1 MKAVILAAGDGGRLG
16 PHTLHT
22 PKPLVAVNGRP
33 IIAYTLDALLGA
45 GVDEAVVVTGYRES
59 QLLPALRSMAP
70 YGLRLR
76 TISNPRFGEGASL
89 SLGAA
94 RAACGEQPFLL
105 TMSDHLLAPALVS
118 RLLLESRRSSIRGIS
133 TVASDSTT
141 HDRAYADEAT
151 KLALGPGNI
160 VQAIG
165 KRLADWDALD
175 CGAFVLAPEAWGAV
189 DAAPED
195 CELSEI
201 FSRLVAQRALQAVD
215 VSGSFWY
222 DIDTPEDLAAAS
234 RLLSPPAER
243 PPAASRVFGAPAR
256 PIPASTRA

>member
-16 PHTLHT
+16 QHTLNT
-22 PKPLVAVNGRP
+22 PKPLVALNGRP
-33 IIAYTLDALLGA
+33 IIAYTLDALVAA

-76 TISNPRFGEGASL
+76 TVSNPRFEEGASL

-94 RAACGEQPFLL
+94 RDACGEQPFLL
-105 TMSDHLLAPALVS
+105 TMADHMLAPALVS
-118 RLLLESRRSSIRGIS
+118 KLLLESRRTAIRGIS
-133 TVASDSTT
+133 TVASDSTS
-141 HDRAYADEAT
+141 HNRAYADEAT
-151 KLALGPGNI
+151 KLSIGPGAI
-160 VQAIG
+160 VRAIG

-175 CGAFVLAPEAWGAV
+175 CGAFVFAPEAWEAV

-201 FSRLVAQRALQAVD
+201 FSRLAVGRALQAVD
-215 VSGSFWY
+215 VSGAFWY

-234 RLLSPPAER
+234 RLLSPPVVE
-243 PPAASRVFGAPAR
+243 PPAAPRLYGSPAR
-256 PIPASTRA
+256 PMAATTRV